1 MSVRKIALVAM
12 LGFAPMLVTS
22 PPAVSGDKID
32 IQTPGA
38 SIDILNGNKL
48 LKAGDAQI
56 KIKPGKRDDCLRLKA
71 GSAKVEKGRIKHGKC
86 KS

>member
-1 MSVRKIALVAM
+1 MSVRKIALIAM
-12 LGFAPMLVTS
+12 LGFAPMLATS
-22 PPAVSGDKID
+22 LPAVSGDKID
-32 IQTPGA
+32 LQTPGA

-56 KIKPGKRDDCLRLKA
+56 KIKPGKQGDCLRLKA
-71 GSAKVEKGRIKHGKC
+71 GNAKVKKGKIKQGKC

>member
-1 MSVRKIALVAM
+1 MSLRKLALVTT
-12 LGFAPMLVTS
+12 LGLAPLLAAI
-22 PPAVSGDKID
+22 PPAVGGDKID

-38 SIDILNGNKL
+38 SIDILNGDKL

-56 KIKPGKRDDCLRLKA
+56 KVKKGKKQDCLRLTA
-71 GSAKVEKGRIKHGKC
+71 GNAKVKRGKIERGEC